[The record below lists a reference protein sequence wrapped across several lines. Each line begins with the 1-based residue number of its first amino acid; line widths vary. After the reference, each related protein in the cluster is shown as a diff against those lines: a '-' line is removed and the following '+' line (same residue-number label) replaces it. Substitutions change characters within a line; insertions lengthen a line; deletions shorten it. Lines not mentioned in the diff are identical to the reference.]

1 MSANKPDIRGAL
13 ERFAS
18 DQGGGTAVQIT
29 LAFAAIAIVF
39 GMAAAPFLQRTVHY
53 EARSGVAV
61 DRMTTGSVSNS
72 GRYTIRRS
80 VLAGPGDVVC
90 IGSPCPPRQ

>member
-1 MSANKPDIRGAL
+1 MSANKSDTRGAL
-13 ERFAS
+13 ERFAT

-39 GMAAAPFLQRTVHY
+39 GMVAAPFLQHTVQY
-53 EARSGVAV
+53 EARSGYAV
-61 DRMTTGSVSNS
+61 DRMTTGSVNYS